1 MPTVKIHELPPKK
14 YLEIQ
19 DTNIM
24 VLEDQNDTKQVQ
36 VADLKRLF
44 SSDDKINA
52 IVEQLN
58 TKFNELRTELI
69 TMVKDLGNEDNDF
82 EVRLNNLYQ
91 DHEQT
96 KRKLGKVQED
106 LVDAQNN
113 IEEIFDHLSKSDG
126 RLDTLESTAS
136 DHEKRIKALESKVAN
151 HETRIVALEK
161 DNETN
166 KKNITQLQKDLKAL
180 SDHVDSEVDR
190 LDSKIES
197 NIKETR
203 EYAEQLYDQ
212 ALAYIDYYHHIHEYP
227 PNFDEPYLDDP
238 IVARYI
244 YPVGAIYQ
252 TVDPEFDVRKHF
264 PGVWVYCG
272 VGAAFDEDGNRMV
285 DFFTYRRVE

>member
-1 MPTVKIHELPPKK
+1 MPTIKIHELPSKK
-14 YLEIQ
+14 YLEIA

-24 VLEDQNDTKQVQ
+24 VIEDSEDTKQVPI
-36 VADLKRLF
+36 ADLKRLF

-52 IVEQLN
+52 IVDQLN
-58 TKFNELRTELI
+58 TKFNEFKSEL
-69 TMVKDLGNEDNDF
+69 TRMVQDLINEDTDF

-96 KRKLGKVQED
+96 KKKLGKLQED
-106 LVDAQNN
+106 LVDAQND
-113 IEEIFDHLSKSDG
+113 IIEIFDHLTKSDG
-126 RLDTLESTAS
+126 RLNTLESTAA
-136 DHEKRIKALESKVAN
+136 DHEKRIKTLEDKVAN

-166 KKNITQLQKDLKAL
+166 KKNITQLQKDLHSL
-180 SDHVDSEVDR
+180 SEHVDEEVDR
-190 LDSKIES
+190 LDTKIDTDVKGA
-197 NIKETR
+197 KEYS
-203 EYAEQLYDQ
+203 EKLYDD

-244 YPVGAIYQ
+244 YPVGAVYQ
-252 TVDPEFDVRKHF
+252 TVDPEFDIRKHF